1 MITNLKIRIKNYKS
15 YLDSGWISLDGKI
28 ILTGVDT
35 RGRSNGVG
43 KSSILESLNLFLTEE
58 YVDWSKADITSVI
71 NNNASKKDK
80 LEIIVNCLID
90 NKEFTGTI
98 SGRDHLIFEGDNYL
112 YNKFKQELVGSVM
125 TQGLVDNIADF
136 EKRSELDNYIDRFYN
151 TKEIVNKLTD
161 FKTTTINEF
170 NASLDEL
177 KNNHSDINNQISQE
191 TSIIARLQGFLDSNK
206 ENIGDSEETLKNAL
220 NSLYSEYD
228 SINVNYDLFRNT
240 YNNKIKELKKEND
253 KSISI
258 QTLNKIK
265 LEKDFKSKQYIQ
277 NKKQDFLNKLD
288 KVIKNAKDEEYSN
301 NLKSLYTNSLTKE
314 LLIKINDIK
323 GTKFLVGTTG
333 KEVIEQLDKD
343 KNEISKL
350 LGTTIKYSD
359 IDLKPYTSDAKT
371 DKYLYYK
378 DLEDKIELIYSLPK
392 FLETAI
398 KNSNLLNYD
407 WSPLDTSNYD
417 TLIKQGESQLTKDNT
432 LEINSLNEKIN
443 NLNSQEL
450 RFKELGYKIKEVE
463 STLDRLNKVKQ
474 YTLEIESHKAKL
486 DTLNFQLNVYA
497 DNIQLISNRLNNFN
511 NLIGSIIKYSGEELR
526 KEFGTKLGHLATI
539 LVNDIF
545 GFKGEIA
552 LDSNASKTAFKFDE
566 GNGFLSFKRLS
577 GGQLQKIKLAINLAM
592 LLYFY
597 KDRQYIFLD
606 EVFQHLDPSSKEDL
620 IDYIVNKLNIKNILL
635 IQHEDLDFA
644 GFKEL
649 KIYRD
654 ENNNTRI

>member
-58 YVDWSKADITSVI
+58 YVDWTKADITSVI

-90 NKEFTGTI
+90 NKDFTGTI

-112 YNKFKQELVGSVM
+112 YNKFKQELIGSVM

-136 EKRSELDNYIDRFYN
+136 EKRSELDSYIDRFYN
-151 TKEIVNKLTD
+151 TKEIVDKLTD
-161 FKTTTINEF
+161 FKTTTIREF
-170 NASLDEL
+170 NASLDDL
-177 KNNHSDINNQISQE
+177 KKNHSDISNQISQE

-206 ENIGDSEETLKNAL
+206 ENIGDNEETLKNAL
-220 NSLYSEYD
+220 SSLYGEYNSL
-228 SINVNYDLFRNT
+228 NVNYDLFRNT
-240 YNNKIKELKKEND
+240 YNNKIKELKQESNN
-253 KSISI
+253 SISV

-288 KVIKNAKDEEYSN
+288 RVIKNAKDEEYSN
-301 NLKSLYTNSLTKE
+301 NLKSLYANSLSEE
-314 LLIKINDIK
+314 LLTKINNVK
-323 GTKFLVGTTG
+323 GTKFSIGVTG

-343 KNEISKL
+343 KNDISNL
-350 LGTTIKYSD
+350 LGTTINYSD
-359 IDLKPYTSDAKT
+359 IDLKPYTSTMKT
-371 DKYLYYK
+371 EEYLFYK
-378 DLEDKIELIYSLPK
+378 ELEDKIELIYSLPE
-392 FLETAI
+392 FLETAL
-398 KNSNLLNYD
+398 KNSNLLKYD

-417 TLIKQGESQLTKDNT
+417 NLIKQGESQLTKDNT
-432 LEINSLNEKIN
+432 LEINNLNEKISK
-443 NLNSQEL
+443 LNSQEL
-450 RFKELGYKIKEVE
+450 RFKELGYKIKEIE
-463 STLDRLNKVKQ
+463 SALDKLDKVKK
-474 YTLEIESHKAKL
+474 YTLEIESHNAKL
-486 DTLNFQLNVYA
+486 DTLNFQLGVYA
-497 DNIQLISNRLNNFN
+497 DNIQLISDRLNNFN
-511 NLIGSIIKYSGEELR
+511 NLTNSIIKYSGEELR

-552 LDSNASKTAFKFDE
+552 LDSNATKTTFKFDE

-606 EVFQHLDPSSKEDL
+606 EVFQHLDPASKEDL

-654 ENNNTRI
+654 ENNNTKI